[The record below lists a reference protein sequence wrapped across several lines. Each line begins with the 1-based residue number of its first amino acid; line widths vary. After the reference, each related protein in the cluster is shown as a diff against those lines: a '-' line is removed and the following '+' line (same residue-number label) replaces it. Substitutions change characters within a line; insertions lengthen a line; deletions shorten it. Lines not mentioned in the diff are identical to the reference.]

1 MRNDR
6 YLKENKKIITNLDN
20 LARWFAL
27 RMSEGNRNNNMIKY
41 AMALKDTGMSYSDIE
56 KKVKELNSQL
66 AVPLSKDELESPI
79 LKTTAKACIN
89 GQ

>member
-1 MRNDR
+1 
-6 YLKENKKIITNLDN
+6 
-20 LARWFAL
+20 
-27 RMSEGNRNNNMIKY
+27 
-41 AMALKDTGMSYSDIE
+41 MALKYTGMSYSDIE

-66 AVPLSKDELESPI
+66 AVPLSKDELENTI